1 MCLAIIALNVLPD
14 WPIIIVANRDELHS
28 RPTLPASPWYDAPRI
43 LGGRD
48 LSAGGTWLG
57 MTDSGSIALLTN
69 YREPGKQRID
79 APSRGQLPEHYLRG
93 NALAE
98 DYIQELAFRG
108 HSYNGFNLVLG
119 DQTGFWYYSNRGD
132 LYPQRINSGVVGVS
146 NALINTPWPKLKRT
160 QSAVAEHLSHSQQ
173 PDSKRLFEIFQDT
186 TPAFPHEL
194 PDTGIGT
201 EREKLLSSP
210 FINDT
215 RYGTRCTT
223 LIMKHRDGDA
233 LYHEKR
239 YAQLGQPDGESIW
252 KIDTLQSKIVPI
264 DHDSFNTATI

>member
-14 WPIIIVANRDELHS
+14 WPLIIVANRDELHS
-28 RPTLPASPWYDAPRI
+28 RPTLPAGPWSDDPRI
-43 LGGRD
+43 LAGRD

-57 MTDSGSIALLTN
+57 MSDSGRIALLTN

-93 NALAE
+93 DARAE
-98 DYIQELAFRG
+98 DYAHELALKG
-108 HSYNGFNLVLG
+108 GSYNGFNLILG
-119 DQTGFWYYSNRGD
+119 DQTGLWYYSNRGHVN
-132 LYPQRINSGVVGVS
+132 PQQIHPGVIGVS
-146 NALINTPWPKLKRT
+146 NALINVPWPKLKRT
-160 QSAVAEHLSHSQQ
+160 QRAVAEHLSQTQQ
-173 PDSKRLFEIFQDT
+173 PDSQRLFEILQDT
-186 TPAFPHEL
+186 TPALPHEL
-194 PDTGIGT
+194 PDTGIGV

-210 FINDT
+210 FINDA

-223 LIMKHRDGDA
+223 LIMKHREGDT

-252 KIDTLQSKIVPI
+252 KIDTLQNKIVLI
-264 DHDSFNTATI
+264 DHDSFNTASI